1 VKGGLYAKVLIA
13 LVVAV
18 LTTTLSASIVFR
30 LMQLTDVPDRF
41 EKLGR
46 AHAFILSEVV
56 VDKWIQGGPAALNPF
71 LEGMAKALD
80 ARLRLIGP
88 DGTILA
94 SSSNGSDE
102 SCQGSEKDLG
112 NFRIKHDWRRS
123 ILMLTI
129 PIMKPPLT
137 GSHIQLV
144 IDRTD
149 EGAGPLQRFL
159 TAMLITGAIL
169 ALMAIP
175 LSRKLTS
182 PLKELRESA
191 HHIAE
196 GDLSSRAD
204 VRSHDEIGALA
215 KDFNRMAER
224 VQAMVMASRHLLAH
238 VSHELRSPLARIRI
252 LAGMIEDEP
261 NSPQTPARAN
271 SMQLEIEDMDRLIG
285 AILDFSRAGM
295 LREQPVETL
304 DLAEELHLMLKRQ
317 DPLFRE
323 KNIELEVAA
332 PESGTRLPVRRQAL
346 RTLLGVLLDNAA
358 RFAPDSSQVKV
369 WLYGTQITI
378 ENGYVRKEGDEST
391 AEELMK
397 PFHRASD
404 VPGYGLGLAQAK
416 AAADALGATLTIERD
431 ATRFRVTIGLPLTA
445 AQKKRR

>member
-1 VKGGLYAKVLIA
+1 MKGGLYAKVLGA

-18 LTTTLSASIVFR
+18 LTTTLSASVVFR

-46 AHAFILSEVV
+46 AHAFILAEVV
-56 VDKWIQGGPAALNPF
+56 VDKWVQGGPESLNPF
-71 LEGMAKALD
+71 LEGMGKALD
-80 ARLRLIGP
+80 ARLRLVGP
-88 DGTILA
+88 DGEILA
-94 SSSNGSDE
+94 SSTTGSDE
-102 SCQGSEKDLG
+102 SCQGREQDMG
-112 NFRIKHDWRRS
+112 GFRMKHDWRTR
-123 ILMLTI
+123 ILMMTI
-129 PIMKPPLT
+129 PIRKPPLS
-137 GSHIQLV
+137 GAYLQLV
-144 IDRTD
+144 IDRSN

-159 TAMLITGAIL
+159 TAMLITGALL

-182 PLKELRESA
+182 PLKELRESV

-196 GDLSSRAD
+196 GDLSRRAD
-204 VRSHDEIGALA
+204 VHSHDEIGALA
-215 KDFNRMAER
+215 KDFNRMADR

-261 NSPQTPARAN
+261 DSKQTLARAN

-295 LREQPVETL
+295 LREHPIENF

-323 KNIELEVAA
+323 RGLELEVAA
-332 PESGTRLPVRRQAL
+332 PGSGTMVALRRQAL

-358 RFAPDSSQVKV
+358 RFAPEASKV
-369 WLYGTQITI
+369 QAWLYGTQIAI
-378 ENGYVRKEGDEST
+378 ENEYERREDDRST
-391 AEELMK
+391 PEDLMK
-397 PFHRASD
+397 PFFRASD

-416 AAADALGATLTIERD
+416 AAADALGATLYIERD
-431 ATRFRVTIGLPLTA
+431 DRRFRITINLPSGPEKSA
-445 AQKKRR
+445 